1 MSTTVQQVPTG
12 TYLVDPVHSN
22 VGFSIKAAG
31 LSGFRGTFGAY
42 DARLEDGVLSGSGA
56 LESLQIAE
64 EQLKGALL
72 SPMFFDAERF
82 PSVAFTSTAG
92 WRGRASPM
100 DESRTAGNANLELLL
115 LARLWGSCPTTT
127 SDSTTVERVVRVGR
141 PEGCRPKR
149 EKSLLAASLWMLV
162 QEPDVDSARVPA
174 ATGAPI
180 RRHRRRDRNRRD
192 GVGDQPSPSR

>member
-82 PSVAFTSTAG
+82 PSVAFTSGEVRPATDGSVELAGELTMHGVTAPVVA
-92 WRGRASPM
+92 RG
-100 DESRTAGNANLELLL
+100 
-115 LARLWGSCPTTT
+115 
-127 SDSTTVERVVRVGR
+127 TVETGQDPNGGERVAFDLTAQIDRREFGLTWQNKMPNRLDAVGWAV
-141 PEGCRPKR
+141 K
-149 EKSLLAASLWMLV
+149 LDVQIQLV
-162 QEPDVDSARVPA
+162 KEA
-174 ATGAPI
+174 
-180 RRHRRRDRNRRD
+180 
-192 GVGDQPSPSR
+192 